1 MVDYIFSSY
10 LFNCPGFVYKPTRR
24 LDERR
29 TKSKIKNK
37 MSLLKV
43 KNLNISYPTR
53 KETIVASKDVEFTLE
68 RGEILGIVGES
79 GSGKSTIANA
89 IINLID
95 PPGEITGGSIK
106 IDKIE
111 LRDNEE
117 VIQKIRGK
125 KIGFVFQDPQTSLN
139 PLFKIKDQ
147 LIETIQTHLDLDY
160 QEALNRSIQLLEEV
174 GIDNAEK
181 RIEDYPH
188 QFSGGMRQRVV
199 IALAISCEPDLI
211 IADEPTTALDV
222 SIQYQILELLK
233 DLTQKRNLGVIII
246 THDMGVIAETTNKV
260 IVMRYGVIV
269 EQGDTKELLTNPKS
283 TEARSLVI
291 SVPPTNK
298 KIDRF
303 KLISPDGKEITS
315 DSKNLTK
322 KIIKTWGVR
331 ENTNQKLLELKDV
344 TKIFDDNS
352 MASKFSFGPKKQI
365 VDKVVKAV
373 DTVSFELFEGETLGL
388 VGESGSGKSTIAK
401 IITGLVRPTSGEI
414 FYNNISL
421 YNSKRKY
428 QIDKS
433 RGQIQMIF
441 QDPYSSLNP
450 RFKVRDIISEP
461 IKLFQKNI
469 NRNELIQNTHDL
481 IDIVGMTRQSLDRY
495 PHEFSGGQR
504 QRISIARAL
513 ATRPRLL
520 VCDEPTSALDVSI
533 QAQILNLL
541 KDIQD
546 ELHLTM
552 LFISHDLPVIRQM
565 CNRIVVLKNGG
576 VCETKETEDLF
587 NNPEHPY
594 TQELIR
600 LMPKIESIV

>member
-1 MVDYIFSSY
+1 
-10 LFNCPGFVYKPTRR
+10 
-24 LDERR
+24 
-29 TKSKIKNK
+29 
-37 MSLLKV
+37 MSLLEIKD
-43 KNLNISYPTR
+43 LNISYKTR
-53 KETIVASKDVEFTLE
+53 KETIVASSNVNFTLE

-95 PPGEITGGSIK
+95 PPGQITGGTIK
-106 IDKIE
+106 IDNNE
-111 LRDNEE
+111 LQNNEE
-117 VIQKIRGK
+117 IIQKIRGK

-147 LIETIQTHLDLDY
+147 LIETIQTHLDLSYD
-160 QEALNRSIQLLEEV
+160 EALKKSINLLQEV
-174 GIDNAEK
+174 GIENASK

-233 DLTQKRNLGVIII
+233 ELTIKRNLGVIII

-260 IVMRYGVIV
+260 IVMRHGLIV
-269 EQGDTKELLTNPKS
+269 EQGNTKDLLTQPKS

-303 KLISPDGKEITS
+303 KLIGPDGSEITS
-315 DSKNLTK
+315 SSANLTK
-322 KIIKTWGVR
+322 NIIKTWGAR
-331 ENTNQKLLELKDV
+331 KNTNQKLLDIKKI
-344 TKIFDDNS
+344 TKIFDDQS
-352 MASKFSFGPKKQI
+352 MSYSKKIDEKA
-365 VDKVVKAV
+365 VKAV
-373 DTVSFELFEGETLGL
+373 NDVSFELFEGETLGL

-401 IITGLVRPTSGEI
+401 IITGLVRPTSGELE
-414 FYNNISL
+414 YNSLSL

-450 RFKVRDIISEP
+450 RFKVKEIISEP
-461 IKLFQKNI
+461 IKFFQKNI
-469 NRNELIQNTHDL
+469 TRNDLEQNVNDL
-481 IDIVGMTRQSLDRY
+481 IDIVGMTRKSLDRY

-520 VCDEPTSALDVSI
+520 ICDEPTSALDVSI

-565 CNRIVVLKNGG
+565 CNRIIVLKNGAI
-576 VCETKETEDLF
+576 CETNETESLF
-587 NNPEHPY
+587 NKPIHDY
-594 TQELIR
+594 TKELIK
-600 LMPKIESIV
+600 LMPKIESII